1 MFYLFEKGHRKKLD
15 ELAEVLVE
23 QDLHIGWIKRWDLM
37 LGSTFVVRLMLTGQ
51 PTNQFI

>member
-1 MFYLFEKGHRKKLD
+1 VFYLFEKGHRKKLD

-37 LGSTFVVRLMLTGQ
+37 LEEYICGQIDAYRSTY
-51 PTNQFI
+51 